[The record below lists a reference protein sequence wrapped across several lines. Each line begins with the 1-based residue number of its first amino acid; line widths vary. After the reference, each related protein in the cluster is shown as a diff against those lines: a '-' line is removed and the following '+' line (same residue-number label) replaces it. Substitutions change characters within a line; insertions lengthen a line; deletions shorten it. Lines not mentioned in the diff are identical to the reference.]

1 MDFFR
6 RRFQGGEH
14 PADIPLEGQE
24 AGDTYDGLPNPNL
37 GDQPPSSSNLED
49 RAATGGA
56 DLGDPRSSPAQ
67 AQGNVWWSEKANREL
82 LLKHMRPSNLPV
94 SGDEPPYETADRLP
108 RSGPEHFDLAA
119 GDSSGASG
127 GYSENMLLLG
137 LPDGK
142 ETPVSSEASRAGPG
156 PLQADLGRSSA
167 DGRHSGSEGRALEP
181 DRKAIDD
188 LVRLQQLLE
197 RSRAPEMGWQPP
209 GLNSGA
215 QVSAAATLPA
225 TELIHLAQHGN
236 QAADPFMMAIL
247 QRLERAERSR
257 STSTLHSALEG
268 PTGPMSTA
276 DQHVASS
283 SRRVGD
289 LYKAGLNADM
299 YRAVEPQG
307 LSREDGDMRDLRGV
321 GVGFP
326 GRADVASLGNLPQG
340 SLRERDSAPYVP
352 ISPQP
357 FPQAPSTPRHPEG
370 PHLGCRGN
378 FNLPDP
384 FASIEPRPSPCAI
397 TDGALHAGARSGC
410 RGVESLSRFAIPP
423 GLTGEPRQQ
432 DYNPGNLKV
441 WDKDLLGEWIGSSGF
456 EGTMRPRLEPVP
468 KLPAASHNPYVP
480 EPAMPVIRSRG
491 WEAHAAPPQQPH
503 ALSLI
508 DLDPVPVT
516 TGPSAMTGTAFPPL
530 IDILSPKAKT
540 PFVSGLGF
548 SKEDSE
554 PANTP
559 RTPRVGTSGGAA
571 YTPGGTRVPDGPPPA
586 TPPRVSFGPTTMVPL
601 PPSPI
606 PAPPASPWGIG
617 TPDKSEEPSKLVQ
630 NLPLLEVI
638 EGSAEASVTTGD
650 WMARIGPL
658 MRSLSPG
665 APGWWSQ
672 VVSTATEYYQ
682 QWLKSDSLQRLAIK
696 SDVVAQGATLE
707 YGHLR
712 RVEERGSVLVL
723 QAFPPT
729 LQSEAVSVR
738 ALGTVSLLFLA
749 MTKYQPG
756 GTGEKSA
763 ILSFLTQPQL
773 EGGNGVQSNH
783 AALRKWERLYRRC
796 VELGLA
802 PPDPTLLVRALDGL
816 GKTIGNKS
824 PHIAF
829 RLATFRHQYQ
839 LDAIPN
845 ETSVLQ
851 YCQLLLAEAEAWM
864 IAASAGGEPAKHPRV
879 ATMNQDPATAHDS
892 PAKPPAG
899 KAKGGNKGGRNKGEG
914 GPLTAEGS
922 CKFFMSDAGCRYGKP
937 CIHPHPSLAPADG
950 KCFNCGS
957 VEHGAAECTRPK
969 GAIPAAKGDSKGHN
983 TGKSKAGSP
992 QVDPKANTPSPKKPP
1007 KAKKV
1012 EISPDANEGG
1022 ADAQLNSLCT
1032 PNLQLE
1038 PEAICLTASLKGI
1051 SEDKPRGLVDGGASH
1066 NLRFA
1071 GPHEYKSA
1079 RAVTVKLASGK
1090 AYDLR
1095 MNTVG
1100 TLLSPNPNVQP
1111 IVAMGLCTRLLGCKV
1126 AWEDNEC
1133 NIHHPLEG
1141 PIEVTMVDDCP
1152 EVSHTTCLSLIQ
1164 QIEEQRS
1171 KLMLKALRNDCP
1183 DPADWL
1189 RMPKDEFLEHLEDW
1203 ALDLWGLPSS
1213 NAPLI
1218 PTEGYGSQDTGLN
1231 RHRRRRINRGKVV
1244 LCFAPGNPKWN
1255 FKGSQEILRVDNRP
1269 GQGLENQAL
1278 YQYLLLWAREGL
1290 IEGVVG
1296 ELPEGDLA
1304 FRRCIV
1310 LTEVALQGV
1319 WHGSAKTKQALVILK
1334 SPEQSKQCQ
1343 DVGAQKVSARW
1354 SLKLVSFDLGAL
1366 DGLSVGPTHVLTNSG
1381 HLWEALE
1388 EVRIPR
1394 NAPWIPSEHSDGE
1407 PARRVWP
1414 TSLCTVV
1421 HQAMAEWQ
1429 QGLKHR
1435 EDKDRLRVSRLQHLL
1450 ALGWEPG
1457 EMDDA
1462 CILRS
1467 LKPRSKEM
1475 FRKHCLAGHRP
1486 WRADCAACV
1495 DSMAHIRPHR
1505 RLKMSRVC
1513 GLNIDVSGPHR
1524 TADSED
1530 QDVARPRY
1538 FLVGNYSF
1546 PMFQY
1551 PADAKPES
1559 ESIPVEAPIPD
1570 EWVDEPEE
1578 NPLPEPGECEG
1589 AGVWEEAEEPDR
1601 RGVDWIDEA
1610 RVKGENKKWDT
1621 VIAGC
1626 KEPSYK
1632 VLNIPLLEILPTKS
1646 PQAIVSALNRF
1657 YAKLRSWGL
1666 PVFRL
1671 HSDHAQAL
1679 THKSVS
1685 DWAAHRGI
1693 YKTTAMPEQPAGIGK
1708 AEQLVKAIKAQV
1720 RALLISSGAPPA
1732 LWPHAARYACASLQ
1746 RRALLKVG
1754 HDSKPLVP
1762 FYAVV
1767 KFRSR
1772 TWRDTKWGSKATQGR
1787 LVAPSTDIS
1796 KGYIVRVD
1804 DNGVNR
1810 LYATTLVY
1818 RDFQEEPEPPTIE
1831 GPDEPA
1837 PVVLPSGAVVGRPAP
1852 EGAAEIQ
1859 VPPEVAN
1866 PIAEAPKVLPDGSL
1880 DVEADDTCHV
1890 HLLQSNAPTVG
1901 ELGVVVED
1909 LRGEALE
1916 ASTRSLMGYAMR
1928 YHVVSDDDLDNL
1940 AGQIGIQPMNYRC
1953 RSNIAALLKEWC
1965 SRSEGIRASSTGC
1978 SRTVGVYHYGGVVG
1992 LTRDHESFPGIT
2004 ALLANLVKQLTPGVC
2019 FSAVS
2024 VSWQARHVP
2033 HRDMH
2038 NAKNTPNI
2046 LIPLMLPKQGGRLW
2060 LSVAPGDIVVGPI
2073 QMCTLPDGQEQAGQ
2087 VLGLKP
2093 WVPTVFDAK
2102 RWHATTSY
2110 QSEEPRL
2117 VVVAYMPV
2125 LAARLTT
2132 PQRDALRAV
2141 GFPCDDASVCVDEG
2155 LRACQQG
2162 ESTLDSLDADSALA
2176 GCSSAVNVT
2185 GATLPSLAACAG
2197 VRPWWC
2203 PPVPEPE
2210 TQEYPAEP
2218 SPRYNSSL
2226 APNGLGPS
2234 TLYQPPA
2241 SVCVQPEPAKAGDV
2255 APMPSDSDVR
2265 LRAARG
2271 SGLVWGQEEKHGPR
2285 WYHALPLPNLEPVD
2299 VDMCE
2304 DAEGSEEHR
2313 EALRVRLEGLRL
2325 SALATLR
2332 DQETALAKDVQAGCA
2347 DLAESAATLLARIH
2361 VEVQALENLLDWL
2374 SGYEN
2379 YDPENDGQQNSDLHL
2394 RAVSVDEGEQLLQTK
2409 IVSINEV
2416 MADIEGW
2423 IEALRS
2429 ELTSLT
2435 EVNGATGVITEE
2447 EVRQLESDPTLEVV
2461 RVPGKIVASIKPP
2474 RKKKAR
2480 LVACGDF
2487 LNRPKNRGSPT
2498 LDRRDLYSA
2507 GMDTLSLRTQLG
2519 VGALYGWD
2527 CGSLDVK
2534 TAFLTAPYQPGR
2546 SDAPGK
2552 RKVVVVRVPQA
2563 MIAAG
2568 LCPPKSWLRVFG
2580 ALYGLQE
2587 SPHSWSLDRDKKLKS
2602 VEWVGA
2608 CGHTMKFLQ
2617 TKSDVSMWL
2626 IWDTKEQQIKGSLGV
2641 YVDDLLFMAC
2651 GPELKK
2657 AMQAVQNLWTCS
2669 APEFASG
2676 EKGLKFC
2683 GLQIWKRDGCICVGQ
2698 PDYINDLAN
2707 RYPNLTPSPNLPDLR
2722 LDPEPETVEISD
2734 IRQGQKI
2741 VGELTWIANRSR
2753 MDIAFPVNRLS
2764 KLVLKY
2770 PRYVCEAGRQLIRYL
2785 LFTVD
2790 VVLQYGPN
2798 VPFPAD
2804 FVEALVKRPSELDLC
2819 TFADASFG
2827 QQDGRSQSGV
2837 VITLNGSPL
2846 GWITLTQGFIT
2857 LSTAESELVA
2867 AVDGMSFTQALK
2879 PLVDEMLGKVTTW
2892 FVYGDSVS
2900 CQSVLLYPAG
2910 AWRTRHLRLR
2920 CRYYHELIEE
2930 DLIRPHHIPGKFM
2943 PADVLTKPMMFPKL
2957 ASLLEMVGV
2966 GGIPTLSKVTKSAPK
2981 KKGTPNQKVSDN
2993 PGSSSIAGPSSTA
3006 VRLLVFVSCVQSARA
3021 SDESVSVAEDSWF
3034 LWLQSSLLLHR
3045 LIIGFLMVMVGVLGY
3060 LCSWYKGELRSA
3072 RVRLLRALANEAQL
3086 EAHLETM
3093 QREDLDRPLPLV
3105 LRDNRPA
3112 EGEPE
3117 SEVNSDVGEPDQE
3130 QEPTLN
3136 DPLSRLRVI
3145 LFAAGGLVFRMIGPD
3160 AVQVMLLRELTR
3172 GMRFAVATAY
3182 DNTQVRVPA
3191 PLDDEPDSSWSYDSA
3206 RGDFLLELAE
3216 IHARFRDEDDYNPDA
3231 VLEAFERY
3239 EANGGMMT
3247 AEVYEPLSPSE
3258 LEALHE
3264 ALRYWTQH
3272 GRRAD
3277 PGGEL
3282 VRYVDDVGI
3291 VGPPHMINEEVWRL
3305 EAEAFGYPIAQAVLS
3320 VVLRG
3325 YDFDLD
3331 QLSEETR
3338 HELHVLGYEHLFAP
3352 NRLQEPRAEFE
3363 GDDETVVRAALV
3375 LYHSGYGFD
3384 WEQFSERRQDMYHW
3398 FMGNWLQ
3405 DLHEVD

>member
-247 QRLERAERSR
+247 QRLERAERRMQRHR
-257 STSTLHSALEG
+257 SNRTHYPLLTLIQC
-268 PTGPMSTA
+268 P
-276 DQHVASS
+276 
-283 SRRVGD
+283 
-289 LYKAGLNADM
+289 
-299 YRAVEPQG
+299 
-307 LSREDGDMRDLRGV
+307 
-321 GVGFP
+321 
-326 GRADVASLGNLPQG
+326 
-340 SLRERDSAPYVP
+340 
-352 ISPQP
+352 SPQ
-357 FPQAPSTPRHPEG
+357 
-370 PHLGCRGN
+370 
-378 FNLPDP
+378 
-384 FASIEPRPSPCAI
+384 
-397 TDGALHAGARSGC
+397 
-410 RGVESLSRFAIPP
+410 
-423 GLTGEPRQQ
+423 
-432 DYNPGNLKV
+432 
-441 WDKDLLGEWIGSSGF
+441 
-456 EGTMRPRLEPVP
+456 
-468 KLPAASHNPYVP
+468 
-480 EPAMPVIRSRG
+480 
-491 WEAHAAPPQQPH
+491 
-503 ALSLI
+503 
-508 DLDPVPVT
+508 
-516 TGPSAMTGTAFPPL
+516 
-530 IDILSPKAKT
+530 
-540 PFVSGLGF
+540 
-548 SKEDSE
+548 
-554 PANTP
+554 
-559 RTPRVGTSGGAA
+559 
-571 YTPGGTRVPDGPPPA
+571 
-586 TPPRVSFGPTTMVPL
+586 
-601 PPSPI
+601 
-606 PAPPASPWGIG
+606 
-617 TPDKSEEPSKLVQ
+617 EPSKLVQ